1 VPAAGAIRR
10 RSERREDGLIVD
22 AISTDALPLRDRYPF
37 WKEAVCGMFVGLD
50 CTRSAEG
57 PFQGSAACRVVP
69 CEAKD
74 SVSFIEVASVQQ
86 KAVRTQRQISRDS
99 DAWLMLLVQSEG
111 PGILHQNGRTAVLGP
126 GDMVLFDSTRGY
138 SFDFADP
145 FRQLVVKIPHQR
157 LASRLPPPS
166 LWLGR
171 AIPASSMLGKVLASH
186 IATVSASIEAIPPA
200 VRPGLVER
208 MVDLIAYTF
217 AGVLHDADRSAS
229 TARRV
234 LLARAMQYV
243 DSHIH
248 DCALAPAD
256 VAAALGISV
265 GYLHRLFQ
273 GVETSVSGH
282 IRERRLAGCRD
293 QLASKLHAGE
303 HITEIAMRWGF
314 NDLAHFSRAFR
325 ARHGMAP
332 RDYRAE
338 ALGKASTPTSPN
350 T

>member
-1 VPAAGAIRR
+1 M
-10 RSERREDGLIVD
+10 IVD

-69 CEAKD
+69 CDAKE

-86 KAVRTQRQISRDS
+86 KAVRTQHQIRRDS
-99 DAWLMLLVQSEG
+99 DAWLMLLVQTAG
-111 PGILHQNGRTAVLGP
+111 PGILHQDGRTAMLGP

-145 FRQLVVKIPHQR
+145 FRQLVVKIPHRR

-200 VRPGLVER
+200 ARPGLVER
-208 MVDLIAYTF
+208 TVDLIAFTI
-217 AGVLHDADRSAS
+217 AAALHHADHSAS

-243 DSHIH
+243 ASHIH
-248 DCALAPAD
+248 DSALAPAD

-314 NDLAHFSRAFR
+314 NDLAHFSRAFH
-325 ARHGMAP
+325 ARFGMAP

-338 ALGKASTPTSPN
+338 ALGKASNTTPPN

>member
-1 VPAAGAIRR
+1 VATAPATGAFRR
-10 RSERREDGLIVD
+10 RNERREDGLIVD

-57 PFQGSAACRVVP
+57 PFEGSAACRVVP
-69 CEAKD
+69 CDAKE

-86 KAVRTQRQISRDS
+86 KAVRTPRQISRDS
-99 DAWLMLLVQSEG
+99 DAWLMLLVQTAG

-138 SFDFADP
+138 SFDFENP
-145 FRQLVVKIPHQR
+145 FRQTVVKIPHQR

-171 AIPASSMLGKVLASH
+171 AIPASSTLGKVLASH
-186 IATVSASIEAIPPA
+186 IATVSASIEAIAPA

-208 MVDLIAYTF
+208 IVDLVAFTF
-217 AGVLHDADRSAS
+217 AAALPDADPSAS
-229 TARRV
+229 TSRRM
-234 LLARAMQYV
+234 LLVRAMQFV

-248 DCALAPAD
+248 DPALAPAD
-256 VAAALGISV
+256 VASALRISV

-273 GVETSVSGH
+273 GAGTSVSGY

-293 QLASKLHAGE
+293 QLGSPLHAGE

-314 NDLAHFSRAFR
+314 NDLAHFSRAFH
-325 ARHGMAP
+325 ARYGMAP

-338 ALGKASTPTSPN
+338 ALGKATN
-350 T
+350 A